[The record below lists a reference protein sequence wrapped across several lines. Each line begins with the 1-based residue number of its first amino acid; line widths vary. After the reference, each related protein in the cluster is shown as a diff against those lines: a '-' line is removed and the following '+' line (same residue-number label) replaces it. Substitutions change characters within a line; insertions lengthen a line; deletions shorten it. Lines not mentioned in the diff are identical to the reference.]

1 MKHNRLVLSIIVL
14 LLFFKVYTYSNE
26 YNRYRGITYLFTGG
40 ISIPTGYYNN
50 YFNPGGEADFSIF
63 YQHNIFS
70 IPLYYKGGLS
80 YSPYKLKTSDS
91 NLHQINLHAGAFT
104 SYKLHPLIEPFLGAD
119 IMGTFSRLNA
129 KNTKGSENA
138 YKPGVS
144 FNIGNMAYLNNG
156 LGLFLIMEYRIT
168 EISGEIFSPIS
179 IKAGLTFNN
188 NDLIRDSNKESET
201 EIKFQLFQ
209 KAQHNFRNKNFTEAK
224 KLFNQVYAMDNQ
236 YPGIDY
242 NLKRI
247 KEIEADKTEADN
259 YIKQKNYIQA
269 IPHLQFCAPY
279 IKDCE
284 TDLAKYRKELLTDI
298 TTLERN
304 GIHQYES
311 GKYRDCINTMEK
323 ILLIDPG
330 NRTAA
335 VYLPRALKRQK
346 AIEALQK

>member
-1 MKHNRLVLSIIVL
+1 MKHNRLTLSIIVL
-14 LLFFKVYTYSNE
+14 ILFFKVDAYSNE
-26 YNRYRGITYLFTGG
+26 YSRYRGITYLVTGG

-50 YFNPGGEADFSIF
+50 YFNPGGEANFSAF

-80 YSPYKLKTSDS
+80 YSQYRLKTNDS
-91 NLHQINLHAGAFT
+91 SLHQASLQAGAFT
-104 SYKLHPLIEPFLGAD
+104 SYKLHPLIEPFFGAD
-119 IMGTFSRLNA
+119 IMGVFSRLNTE
-129 KNTKGSENA
+129 NTNKSENA
-138 YKPGVS
+138 YKPGIS
-144 FNIGNMAYLNNG
+144 FNIGNMTYLNNG
-156 LGLFLIMEYRIT
+156 LGLFLIMEYKIT
-168 EISGEIFSPIS
+168 EISGEIFSPLS

-188 NDLIRDSNKESET
+188 NDSIRDMNKESET

-209 KAQHNFRNKNFTEAK
+209 QAQHNFRNKNFDEAK

-236 YPGIDY
+236 YPGINY
-242 NLKRI
+242 NLRRI
-247 KEIEADKTEADN
+247 KEIEADKAEADN
-259 YIKQKNYIQA
+259 YIKQKSYIQA

-279 IKDCE
+279 IKECE
-284 TDLAKYRKELLTDI
+284 TDLAKYRKELLANI

-304 GIHQYES
+304 GIRQYET

-346 AIEALQK
+346 AIEALQR